1 MQHCTLCLL
10 FNNNKLLLGLKKQGL
25 GKGLF
30 NGFGGKVE
38 NGESIEQAAIRE
50 LQEEA
55 GITAHAYRKVGIL
68 DFEFPQKPGWNQKVH
83 VFVVHEWT
91 GTPIETE
98 EMKPEWFNINQ
109 LPYSQMWEA
118 DTHWLPVVLGKKY
131 VIAKFVYSANQKI
144 LEKEVNSL

>member
-10 FNNNKLLLGLKKQGL
+10 FKNNKLLLGLKKQGL
-25 GKGLF
+25 GTGLF

-38 NGESIEQAAIRE
+38 NGESIEQATVRE

-55 GITAHAYRKVGIL
+55 GITAHAYRKVGII
-68 DFEFPQKPGWNQKVH
+68 DFEFPNKPKWNQKVH

-91 GTPIETE
+91 GLPIETD
-98 EMKPEWFNINQ
+98 EMKPEWFDCEN

-118 DTHWLPVVLGKKY
+118 DTYWLPVVLNGKY
-131 VIAKFVYSANQKI
+131 VNAKFVYTNNQKI
-144 LEKEVNSL
+144 LKKEVNSL